1 MLREQL
7 NILKDAVDDFF
18 DGTYDSF
25 DSLNMNEHLNETLC
39 FVGVSEYKLGRAL
52 PNAVS
57 TGVSPLYATFTVTAL
72 GKRNMSASELVS
84 YIDSSVIPAVRL
96 SILDVRAIN
105 RKPCI
110 YSKEQGRY
118 SVSFEVETYCEQSS
132 AYTAS
137 LNVFLNGTY
146 YGFFSD
152 WSVSQGYKTYKLGTI
167 YAGSVSGISR
177 KEPSELSVSGELIAS
192 QGKEAYSSVAQYLGT
207 VVTVSVDGIL
217 FPNLL
222 LKEVKYEKNGESAKL
237 TARLCEVGG

>member
-1 MLREQL
+1 MLTDQL
-7 NILKDAVDDFF
+7 NILKDTVDDFF

-25 DSLNMNEHLNETLC
+25 ESLNMNEHLNETLC

-57 TGVSPLYATFTVTAL
+57 IGVSPLYTTFTVTAL

-84 YIDSSVIPAVRL
+84 YVDGSVIPAVRL
-96 SILDVRAIN
+96 SILNIRAIN
-105 RKPCI
+105 RKSCV
-110 YSKEQGRY
+110 YSKEHGRY
-118 SVSFEVETYCEQSS
+118 SLSFEVETFCEQTSS
-132 AYTAS
+132 FTTS
-137 LNVFLNGTY
+137 LNVFFNGTY

-152 WSVSQGYKTYKLGTI
+152 WSISQGYKTYKLGTI

-177 KEPSELSVSGELIAS
+177 KEPNELTVSGELIAS
-192 QGKEAYSSVAQYLGT
+192 EGKEAYSSVAQFLGT

-237 TARLCEVGG
+237 IARLCEVNG